1 VVLTA
6 AALFV
11 VAYLVSGLRNRRAL
25 PDVGFDV
32 H

>member
-1 VVLTA
+1 
-6 AALFV
+6 LFV